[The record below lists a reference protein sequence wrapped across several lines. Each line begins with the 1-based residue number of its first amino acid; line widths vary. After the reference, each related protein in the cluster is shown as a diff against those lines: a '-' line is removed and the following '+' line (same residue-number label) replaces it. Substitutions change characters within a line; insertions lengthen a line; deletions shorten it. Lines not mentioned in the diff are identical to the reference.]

1 MNSKLC
7 AALVLLMVVIAPF
20 SYGQEKTVT
29 GTVTDQ
35 NSLPLPGVNV
45 LVKGTTNG
53 TQTDFDGNYSISAEE
68 EQVLVFSY
76 LGQRNVEMPVGA
88 SNTMNVQMEEDA
100 SLLEEV
106 VVVGYGTQ
114 SKRSLTDNIVKLTSE
129 DIAEVP
135 NPNIQNSLVGKAAGV
150 QITQTNGKVEGGINI
165 RVRGAASVSG
175 GTQPL
180 YVLDGIPLV
189 DPVGNNNDVGN
200 GAPTNPLLTLSA
212 NEIESIDILKD
223 ASSAAI
229 YGARGANGVVL
240 ITTKR
245 GKQGKAKFSINLAQG
260 FSQPT
265 NKREWLNTEEYIELF
280 TEAAVNGLGEED
292 GIAEAEATFDF
303 LAGDTDWRTREVD
316 TDWTELAF
324 QNGFQTDADFSV
336 SGADEKTSYFFSGA
350 YNNTDGIVR
359 DNALERV
366 NARTNLSHKFS
377 DRFTTSMNLGFSRT
391 EIDRIANDN
400 AFASPM
406 QAIAQSPLSQAI
418 LPDGTPNPNTLYGN
432 FLLDARNAFFKTIV
446 RRITGKVAGE
456 YKFFDALKFNSDFSY
471 DYFGQTEDNYRG
483 QNALFQST
491 SGQAF
496 ASDLGSE
503 SYVFSNYLTFDK
515 IFADKHNINVI
526 LGTEYNQNNRRITS
540 VTSQQF
546 PGDDLPT
553 VSGGAEVTAG
563 TGVEQ
568 KNTFLSYFA
577 RATYSFDDK
586 YLLKASVRQ
595 DGSSR
600 FGSNERFGIFPSIS
614 GGWIISEENFLK
626 DSNVLSFLKFRA
638 SYGELGNAE
647 IGNFASRFL
656 FSAVAYN
663 QRPGIAPAQPG
674 NPDLTWEKSQQTD
687 FGIDFGFLDGI
698 ISGEIDYYVKN
709 TEGLLF
715 AVPLI
720 PSSGSSII
728 NRNIGTLKGQ
738 GYEFVL
744 NTRNV
749 SKENFTW
756 TTNLNI
762 SNNTNELQTL
772 PNGGADIVTG
782 ENINRVGETLASFF
796 LREFAGVDP
805 ANGDALYYLNSEN
818 ADGTL
823 NRDTT
828 TDPNEARRIAIGNP
842 FPEWYGG
849 LTNSITFNGIDF
861 SFTFQGEWGASI
873 YNGGGRFQSASAD
886 YYDNQSIDQ
895 LRRWQQPGDIT
906 DVPQARLFGGNGT
919 AESTR
924 YLDEADFI
932 RLRNLTL
939 GYTIPSQTVEKIGF
953 SKLRVYI
960 TGVNLL
966 TFTDYKFE
974 DPEAR
979 SDVND
984 SRNPGSTFYS
994 SPPAKTFTIGLNIN
1008 F

>member
-1 MNSKLC
+1 MNTKLYI
-7 AALVLLMVVIAPF
+7 ALILFMIVIAPF
-20 SYGQEKTVT
+20 SYAQEKTIT

-35 NSLPLPGVNV
+35 SGLPLPGVNV
-45 LVKGTTNG
+45 LVKGTTTG
-53 TQTDFDGNYSISAEE
+53 TQTDFDGNYSISAVE
-68 EQVLVFSY
+68 EQTLVFSY
-76 LGQRNVEMPVGA
+76 LGQRSIEIAVG
-88 SNTMNVQMEEDA
+88 SPDTMNVQMEEDA
-100 SLLEEV
+100 SQLDEV

-135 NPNIQNSLVGKAAGV
+135 NPNLQNSLVGKAAGV
-150 QITQTNGKVEGGINI
+150 QVTQTNGKVEGGINI

-223 ASSAAI
+223 SSSAAI

-245 GKQGKAKFSINLAQG
+245 GKQGKAKFSLNLAQG

-265 NKREWLNTEEYIELF
+265 NKREWLNADEYIELF
-280 TEAAVNGLGEED
+280 TEAAINGLGEEA
-292 GIAEAEATFDF
+292 GIIEAEDTFDF
-303 LAGDTDWRTREVD
+303 LAGDSDWRAREVD

-324 QNGFQTDADFSV
+324 QDGFQTDADFSV
-336 SGADEKTSYFFSGA
+336 SGADEKTSYYFSGA
-350 YNNTDGIVR
+350 YNNTDGIIR

-366 NARTNLSHKFS
+366 NARTNVSHKFS
-377 DRFTTSMNLGFSRT
+377 DKFTASMNLGFSRT

-406 QAIAQSPLSQAI
+406 QAIAQSPLSSAF

-446 RRITGKVAGE
+446 RRLTGKVAGE
-456 YKFFDALKFNSDFSY
+456 YKFFGSLKFNSDFSY
-471 DYFGQTEDNYRG
+471 DHFAQTEDNYRG

-496 ASDLGSE
+496 ATDLGSE

-515 IFADKHNINVI
+515 LFADKHNVNFI

-577 RATYSFDDK
+577 RATYSFDNK
-586 YLLKASVRQ
+586 YLFKASIRQ

-600 FGSNERFGIFPSIS
+600 FGANERFGIFPSVS

-626 DSNVLSFLKFRA
+626 DSNTLSFLKFRA

-656 FSAVAYN
+656 FGGVAYN

-674 NPDLTWEKSQQTD
+674 NPDLTWEKSKQTD
-687 FGIDFGFLDGI
+687 FGIDFGLFDGI
-698 ISGEIDYYVKN
+698 VTGEIDYYTKD

-720 PSSGSSII
+720 PSSGSNII
-728 NRNIGTLKGQ
+728 NRNIGVLKGQ
-738 GYEFVL
+738 GFEFVL

-749 SKENFTW
+749 SNDNFSW

-772 PNGGADIVTG
+772 PNEGADIVTG
-782 ENINRVGETLASFF
+782 ENVNRVGETLASFY

-805 ANGDALYYLNSEN
+805 TNGDALYILNTEN

-823 NRDTT
+823 NRNTT
-828 TDPNEARRIAIGNP
+828 TDPNEAQRIATGNP

-849 LTNSITFNGIDF
+849 LTNNITFNGIDF

-886 YYDNQSIDQ
+886 FYDNQSIDQ

-953 SKLRVYI
+953 SKLRVYL

>member
-1 MNSKLC
+1 MKTTLH
-7 AALVLLMVVIAPF
+7 AILTFTMLLIAHCSF
-20 SYGQEKTVT
+20 GQEKSIT

-35 NSLPLPGVNV
+35 NGLPLPGVNV
-45 LVKGTTNG
+45 LVKGTTTG
-53 TQTDFDGNYSISAEE
+53 TQTDFDGIYSISADE
-68 EQVLVFSY
+68 EQTLVFSY
-76 LGQRNVEMPVGA
+76 LGQRSVEMTVGA
-88 SNTMNVQMEEDA
+88 SDTMNVQMEEDA
-100 SLLEEV
+100 SQLEEV

-135 NPNIQNSLVGKAAGV
+135 NPNLQNSLVGKAAGV
-150 QITQTNGKVEGGINI
+150 QVTQTNGKVEGGINI

-189 DPVGNNNDVGN
+189 DPVGNNDDVGN

-245 GKQGKAKFSINLAQG
+245 GKQGKAKFSLNLAQG

-265 NKREWLNTEEYIELF
+265 NKREWLNADQYIELF
-280 TEAAVNGLGEED
+280 TEAAINGLGEED
-292 GIAEAEATFDF
+292 GIAEAEGTFDF
-303 LAGDTDWRTREVD
+303 LAGDSDWRTREVD

-324 QNGFQTDADFSV
+324 QDGFQTDADFSV
-336 SGADEKTSYFFSGA
+336 SGADEKTSYYFSGA
-350 YNNTDGIVR
+350 YNNTDGIIR

-366 NARTNLSHKFS
+366 NARTNVSHNFS
-377 DRFTTSMNLGFSRT
+377 DKFTASMNLGFSRT

-400 AFASPM
+400 AFATPL
-406 QAIAQSPLSQAI
+406 QAIAQSPLSSAF
-418 LPDGTPNPNTLYGN
+418 LPDGMPNPNTLYGN
-432 FLLDARNAFFKTIV
+432 FLLDAQNAFFKTIV
-446 RRITGKVAGE
+446 RRLTGKVAGE
-456 YKFFDALKFNSDFSY
+456 YRFFDSLKFNSDFSY
-471 DYFGQTEDNYRG
+471 DHFAQTEDNYRG
-483 QNALFQST
+483 QNSLFQST
-491 SGQAF
+491 SGEAF

-503 SYVFSNYLTFDK
+503 SYVFSNYLTFDEL
-515 IFADKHNINVI
+515 FADKHNINVT

-568 KNTFLSYFA
+568 KNTFLSYFV
-577 RATYSFDDK
+577 RATYSFDNK
-586 YLLKASVRQ
+586 YLFKASIRQ

-600 FGSNERFGIFPSIS
+600 FGANERFGIFPSIS

-626 DSNVLSFLKFRA
+626 DSNTLSFLKFRA

-656 FSAVAYN
+656 FNGVAYN

-674 NPDLTWEKSQQTD
+674 NPDLTWEKSKQTD
-687 FGIDFGFLDGI
+687 FGVDFGFLDGI
-698 ISGEIDYYVKN
+698 ISGEIDYYVKD

-715 AVPLI
+715 EVPLI

-738 GYEFVL
+738 GVEFVL

-749 SKENFTW
+749 NKDDFTW

-762 SNNTNELQTL
+762 SNNTNELKTL
-772 PNGGADIVTG
+772 PNDGADIVTG
-782 ENINRVGETLASFF
+782 ENINRVGETLASFY

-805 ANGDALYYLNSEN
+805 ANGDALYFLNTEN

-828 TDPNEARRIAIGNP
+828 TDPNEAQRIAIGNP

-873 YNGGGRFQSASAD
+873 YNSGGRFQSASAD
-886 YYDNQSIDQ
+886 FYDNQSIDQ
-895 LRRWQQPGDIT
+895 LRRWQRPGDIT

-919 AESTR
+919 SESTR

-953 SKLRVYI
+953 SKLRVYL

-994 SPPAKTFTIGLNIN
+994 SPPAKTITIGLNIN